1 MKRKPKE
8 IIEELIEALPD
19 WGKDQRFTILLGM
32 ELYASHTPFGEI
44 FVKEIRCEM
53 CGQCCMDLIPNHK
66 TMTPWGVDDEGKCNA
81 LRKNRNGHWI
91 CDPPGGKTLKPYACL
106 QDPLKSNT
114 PECIIRYE

>member
-1 MKRKPKE
+1 MKK
-8 IIEELIEALPD
+8 IIKELIENLPD

-32 ELYASHTPFGEI
+32 ELYASYAPGGEI
-44 FVKEIRCEM
+44 FVKKIRCDF

-81 LRKNRNGHWI
+81 LRKNRSGNWI
-91 CDPPGGKTLKPYACL
+91 CDPPGGVALKPFSCM

-114 PECIIRYE
+114 PECCIRYE